1 MPVKRPELKQRLNAL
16 IALPLSFIPSPLPLT
31 EAEHERWSEAV
42 LKLGGFPA
50 NNDSLKHA
58 IAALLMHLPERCTRK
73 PKQYFIAAIRKSI
86 INQVAYNMM
95 QDIKERDKAARDQ
108 KSISEATTAVV

>member
-1 MPVKRPELKQRLNAL
+1 MPVKAPQINQRLNAL
-16 IALPLSFIPSPLPLT
+16 IALPLSFIPTRLPLT
-31 EAEHERWSEAV
+31 EAEHAKWAEAV
-42 LKLGGFPA
+42 LKLGGFPT

-86 INQVAYNMM
+86 INQVAYNVM
-95 QDIKERDKAARDQ
+95 QDIKEADKLRKA
-108 KSISEATTAVV
+108 